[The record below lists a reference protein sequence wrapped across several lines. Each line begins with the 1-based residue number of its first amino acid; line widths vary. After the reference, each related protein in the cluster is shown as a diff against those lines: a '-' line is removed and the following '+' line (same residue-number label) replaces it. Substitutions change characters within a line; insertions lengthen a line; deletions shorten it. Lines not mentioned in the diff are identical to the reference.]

1 MVLSIEQNLSNDER
15 IKQQKK
21 YVHLMNNNEKALI
34 VRWKQN
40 VTIRLLNVHI
50 TAILL
55 TFLYIFQI
63 DCKDRRTRRI
73 QERSKHLLES
83 NKEL

>member
-40 VTIRLLNVHI
+40 VMI
-50 TAILL
+50 TL
-55 TFLYIFQI
+55 TY
-63 DCKDRRTRRI
+63 
-73 QERSKHLLES
+73 
-83 NKEL
+83 